1 MKNKRRGIQGVFG
14 QTIVIILLIIIIL
27 LVIMPIYVTVMYS
40 LKTNSEYIKG
50 VWALPKNPQWHYYTR
65 FST

>member
-40 LKTNSEYIKG
+40 LKTN
-50 VWALPKNPQWHYYTR
+50 
-65 FST
+65 